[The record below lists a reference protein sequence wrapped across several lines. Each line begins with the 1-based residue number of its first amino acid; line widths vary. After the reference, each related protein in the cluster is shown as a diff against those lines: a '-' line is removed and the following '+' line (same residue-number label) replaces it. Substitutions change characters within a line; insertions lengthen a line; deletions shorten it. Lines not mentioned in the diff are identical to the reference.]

1 MFSFSRLFCLIQ
13 IVAMKQIS
21 FAIIFA
27 ALALYLQSQA
37 TVWVSYFAFRQVIA
51 TYCENKSNPDCNGK
65 CQAKKIEEKT
75 HSDSPSGTLIQVSIP
90 DLSEFLVKKSPD
102 LSLVTTHL
110 HCFNI
115 PRAVPLTQGHARQIF
130 RPPISA

>member
-1 MFSFSRLFCLIQ
+1 MKRVSFT
-13 IVAMKQIS
+13 
-21 FAIIFA
+21 IIFA

-37 TVWVSYFAFRQVIA
+37 TVWVGYFAFQEVIA

-65 CQAKKIEEKT
+65 CQVQKIEEKT
-75 HSDSPSGTLIQVSIP
+75 HRDSPSGTSVQVSIP

-102 LSLVTTHL
+102 LCLVTTHL

>member
-1 MFSFSRLFCLIQ
+1 MKRVSFT
-13 IVAMKQIS
+13 
-21 FAIIFA
+21 IIFA

-75 HSDSPSGTLIQVSIP
+75 HSDSPRGTSVQVSIP

-102 LSLVTTHL
+102 LCLVTTHL

-115 PRAVPLTQGHARQIF
+115 PHAVPLTQGHARQIF

>member
-1 MFSFSRLFCLIQ
+1 
-13 IVAMKQIS
+13 MKQFS

-27 ALALYLQSQA
+27 ALALYLQSHA
-37 TVWVSYFAFRQVIA
+37 TVWLGYFALQEEIA
-51 TYCENKSNPDCNGK
+51 KYCENKSNADCNGK

-75 HSDSPSGTLIQVSIP
+75 HSDSPRGTSVQVSIP
-90 DLSEFLVKKSPD
+90 DLSEFLIKKSPV

-110 HCFNI
+110 LHFN
-115 PRAVPLTQGHARQIF
+115 PSHDCPLTQGHARQIF

>member
-1 MFSFSRLFCLIQ
+1 
-13 IVAMKQIS
+13 MKQVS

-27 ALALYLQSQA
+27 ALALYLQSHA
-37 TVWVSYFAFRQVIA
+37 TVWLGYFALQEEIA
-51 TYCENKSNPDCNGK
+51 KYCENKSNADCNGK

-75 HSDSPSGTLIQVSIP
+75 HRDSPRGTSVQVSIP

-110 HCFNI
+110 HRFNI
-115 PRAVPLTQGHARQIF
+115 PHAVPLTQGHARQIF

>member
-1 MFSFSRLFCLIQ
+1 MKRVSFT
-13 IVAMKQIS
+13 
-21 FAIIFA
+21 IIFA

-37 TVWVSYFAFRQVIA
+37 TVWVGYFAFQEVIA

-65 CQAKKIEEKT
+65 CQVQKIEDKT
-75 HSDSPSGTLIQVSIP
+75 STRTLIQVSIP

-110 HCFNI
+110 LHFNI
-115 PRAVPLTQGHARQIF
+115 SPDCSLTQGHARQIF
-130 RPPISA
+130 RPPTSV